1 MGKLIKNELIKLFKK
16 KSIYIAL
23 IVVLGFMIFSNVMS
37 KNTSNIL
44 YNQYYYSGQ
53 TLTFLQEE
61 LEGLDP
67 EKASDME
74 MYIDIKSQIELYEL
88 MGEYENGS
96 WQQEIISENLSG
108 YFKEKCM
115 YEYGAKKD
123 SQKAQEAQN
132 KIDEIKQKQ

>member
-132 KIDEIKQKQ
+132 KID

>member
-74 MYIDIKSQIELYEL
+74 MYIDIKYK
-88 MGEYENGS
+88 
-96 WQQEIISENLSG
+96 W
-108 YFKEKCM
+108 
-115 YEYGAKKD
+115 
-123 SQKAQEAQN
+123 
-132 KIDEIKQKQ
+132 